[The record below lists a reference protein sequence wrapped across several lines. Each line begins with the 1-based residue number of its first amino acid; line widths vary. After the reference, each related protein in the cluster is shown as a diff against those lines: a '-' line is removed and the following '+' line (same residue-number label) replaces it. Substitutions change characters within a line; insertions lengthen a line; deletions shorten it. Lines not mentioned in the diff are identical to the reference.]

1 MKLTNKTY
9 QTLIS
14 DYLTGNCSDR
24 QREQLESWIEQSDE
38 NKKTFEAYRK
48 IWSVEPAEKPL
59 SINTEAAWK
68 NVEASLWQTDQAE
81 TSKAPRTLRSWN
93 MIPYISGIAATL
105 LLLAGIYLL
114 LQNTHSPKLIHYY
127 ANENTTEPMILPD
140 NSKVF
145 LNNGTHIAFPEK
157 FAGKSRKITLDGEA
171 FFVVAHDA
179 TKPFIIDI
187 GETEVKVLGTS
198 FNVADR
204 INTKTVEVAVVTGKV
219 VFYPAADPDHMV
231 ILSQGELGIFDK
243 TDKSIRKKTLK
254 NNNFMAWKT
263 GVLEFQQTPLTIVL
277 ATLEKTYNINIEA
290 HTSISDLKL
299 TARFSQDTPEDIFK
313 TLSLVFGFEVVQSNN
328 NFVIRQGA
336 EE

>member
-1 MKLTNKTY
+1 MKNQSKTY
-9 QTLIS
+9 QILIS
-14 DYLTGNCSDR
+14 DYLTGNCSDKE
-24 QREQLESWIEQSDE
+24 REQLENWIEQSDE

-59 SINTEAAWK
+59 SINTAAAWK
-68 NVEASLWQTDQAE
+68 KVEASLWQDDQAE
-81 TSKAPRTLRSWN
+81 TSKAPHTLRSWN
-93 MIPYISGIAATL
+93 LISYISGIAATL

-127 ANENTTEPMILPD
+127 ANENTSEPMILPD

-145 LNNGTHIAFPEK
+145 LNNGTHIAFPKK

-243 TDKSIRKKTLK
+243 TDKSIRKKTLV

-263 GVLEFQQTPLTIVL
+263 GILEFQQTPLTLVL
-277 ATLEKTYNINIEA
+277 ATLERTYNINIEVD
-290 HTSISDLKL
+290 TSISDLKL

-328 NFVIRQGA
+328 NFVIRQAA

>member
-1 MKLTNKTY
+1 MKTQNNTY
-9 QTLIS
+9 QTLIC
-14 DYLTGNCSDR
+14 DYLTGNCSEQER
-24 QREQLESWIEQSDE
+24 KQLESWIEQSED

-48 IWSVEPAEKPL
+48 IWSVEPADKPV

-68 NVEASLWQTDQAE
+68 NVEARLWQADQAE
-81 TSKAPRTLRSWN
+81 TSKAPRMIKSWN
-93 MIPYISGIAATL
+93 IIPYISGIAATL

-114 LQNTHSPKLIHYY
+114 LQNAHSPQLIHYY
-127 ANENTTEPMILPD
+127 ANENTAEPMILPD

-157 FAGKSRKITLDGEA
+157 FAGKLRKVSLEGEA

-187 GETEVKVLGTS
+187 GETEIKVLGTS

-219 VFYPAADPDHMV
+219 VFYPAADPDHKV

-243 TDKSIRKKTLK
+243 TDKTIRKKPLK

-263 GVLEFQQTPLTIVL
+263 GVLEFHQTPLTIVL
-277 ATLEKTYNINIEA
+277 ATIEKTYNLNIEA
-290 HTSISDLKL
+290 HATISDLKL

-313 TLSLVFGFEVVQSNN
+313 TLSLVFGFEIEQTDST
-328 NFVIRQGA
+328 FVIR
-336 EE
+336 